1 MEQIKVSVCK
11 TEEYKYFLFLS
22 SDDVNSVLE
31 KIVKLSEHTVK
42 NINNCIAQHQLERPL
57 ETNTDYLT
65 NNLSELNEAFKAAS
79 FSQVVKHLKE
89 NKTKFSEETLAKLN
103 RGSPTSLTL
112 TFAQLRLGT
121 TSYKEALELDYR

>member
-1 MEQIKVSVCK
+1 M
-11 TEEYKYFLFLS
+11 
-22 SDDVNSVLE
+22 NSVLE
-31 KIVKLSEHTVK
+31 KIVKLSEHTDK

-79 FSQVVKHLKE
+79 LSEVVKHLKE